1 MSLAVQ
7 KQAVFFSA
15 TRRAVAP
22 RAAARAVRVM
32 AQLSQDELKKQVGGA
47 MGLPARR
54 RRCRGGAER
63 RSAAAAGWCLRSVLA
78 PAVTVLLP
86 HSCCDVCLL
95 ECICTA
101 ASTLFHAAPCHPSC
115 PLAAPHPKPSPLAP
129 AIGAPPLPQHACPD
143 APCLPLPPP
152 VPYRRPGR
160 RWSM

>member
-63 RSAAAAGWCLRSVLA
+63 RSAAAAGCVVLA
-78 PAVTVLLP
+78 LSACPCGDSSPAPQLLLRRLDGVYLHRCLHTV
-86 HSCCDVCLL
+86 SCC
-95 ECICTA
+95 
-101 ASTLFHAAPCHPSC
+101 PCHPSC
-115 PLAAPHPKPSPLAP
+115 PLVAHPKPSPLVRCDRCTA
-129 AIGAPPLPQHACPD
+129 AAAALLP
-143 APCLPLPPP
+143 
-152 VPYRRPGR
+152 
-160 RWSM
+160 